1 MQKNSLN
8 LILDDVPLPRFA
20 KVHQDL
26 PAPTLDDIPSRINE
40 QQLDKPEFAGKV
52 QAGQR
57 IGITV
62 GSRGVRTCP

>member
-1 MQKNSLN
+1 M
-8 LILDDVPLPRFA
+8 ILDDVPVPRF
-20 KVHQDL
+20 KYIKDP
-26 PAPTLDDIPSRINE
+26 PALRWTTFPGHIIG
-40 QQLDKPEFAGKV
+40 QLDKPEFAGKV